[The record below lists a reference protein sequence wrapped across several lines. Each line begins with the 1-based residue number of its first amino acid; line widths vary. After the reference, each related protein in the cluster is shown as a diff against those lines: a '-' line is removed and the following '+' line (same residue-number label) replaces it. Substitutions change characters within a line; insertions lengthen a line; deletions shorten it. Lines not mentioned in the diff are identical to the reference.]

1 MGETG
6 VAVILKV
13 YGADNTVSYISRPEG
28 EGGGGSSETTE
39 LYNAWVF
46 DVVPCVSDYLFE
58 PGTSITASEVK
69 IDKSTGRIID
79 ESGRESVLSNE
90 SNPRHQIG
98 KMRRFSN

>member
-58 PGTSITASEVK
+58 PGTSITASEGRCCIAQSSGLL
-69 IDKSTGRIID
+69 ID
-79 ESGRESVLSNE
+79 L
-90 SNPRHQIG
+90 
-98 KMRRFSN
+98 RRNDNFEASPLR